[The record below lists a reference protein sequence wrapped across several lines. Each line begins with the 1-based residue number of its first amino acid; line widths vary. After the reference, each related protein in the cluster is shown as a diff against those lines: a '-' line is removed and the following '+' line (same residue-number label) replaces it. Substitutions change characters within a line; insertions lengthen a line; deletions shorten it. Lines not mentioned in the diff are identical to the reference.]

1 MDERLRP
8 FCEAS
13 DRNKDA
19 ILEILRD
26 VFNSTQRVLEVAS
39 GTGQHAVYFAAEL
52 THLTWLT
59 SELPAQHAGIC
70 AWIEEAKLAN
80 VSLPLNLDVN
90 EPQWPID
97 SVDGVFSANTAHIMS
112 WSSIE
117 SMFEG
122 VARVLELGGVF
133 ALYGPFSYDG
143 RHTSASNARFDESLR
158 ARDPSSGIRDF
169 ELLDALAARCG
180 MQLEADHAMPAN
192 NRTLVWRRS

>member
-1 MDERLRP
+1 MKP

-19 ILEILRD
+19 ILGVLRGA
-26 VFNSTQRVLEVAS
+26 FSPCRRVLEIAS

-52 THLTWLT
+52 THLIWMT
-59 SELPAQHAGIC
+59 SELPPQHAGIR
-70 AWIEEAKLAN
+70 AWIEEVNLPN
-80 VSLPLNLDVN
+80 ISLPLNLDVN
-90 EPQWPID
+90 ESRWPID

-122 VARVLELGGVF
+122 VGRVLEPDGVF
-133 ALYGPFSYDG
+133 ALYGPFKYDD
-143 RHTSASNARFDESLR
+143 RHTSASNGRFDEVLR

-169 ELLDALAARCG
+169 ELLDALAVRCG
-180 MQLEADHAMPAN
+180 MQLAEDHEMPAN
-192 NRTLVWRRS
+192 NRTLVWRRC